1 MKLPIKGV
9 TALLFMLFPL
19 YGYTQDVVPVV
30 SNITCDYGGTKIMPS
45 ETAKALRTSSARSG
59 NITINGCADM
69 PDSLKVA
76 LQIASD
82 VWSCYMPIGTSLDLD
97 VVYEDVQDADIKT
110 EVSYLASTNSSSET
124 TYYPLCLYRKIFG
137 ETQTDSPD
145 AVIHINKNTNWSVG
159 IGNGISPTSKN
170 LSYALLTA
178 VAKAMGF
185 GASVL
190 YDETK
195 DNIVFPFPNG
205 MSAFDKLIFS
215 EDGIHMSDLD
225 NSRPNELKDF
235 VQQDCNYL
243 YAAQN
248 DARYR
253 LYAPKQFDENKSLKY
268 LSDPNRLMYYKD
280 EGVKDL
286 FIDEVTLD
294 LLNTIGWSKPDNN
307 IKTAGEGIN
316 DTGIASAYQS
326 HTFSIQTD
334 NTEIT
339 EHQWEYKLPL
349 ATGGYETVA
358 TSSDAEFTTSAITDE
373 EKYKHTIDG
382 DIRGLITFTGK
393 SNGENVTGTYCLTS
407 ELKPHIL
414 SANIISITKNPKS
427 PDYYDIVVE
436 VHYEGGNYLHSTIE
450 EEHSSIVNTVFSN
463 TPYYTRLTFT
473 DVDLYGSAQVT
484 ITARNDYGS
493 DTAVL
498 EIPSI
503 TSSIDNVLPDID
515 ASTDYSSI
523 KVFTPSGLYL
533 GNAESINQIGKF
545 DKGLLI
551 LKMQGKSGRIKT
563 IKYINK

>member
-1 MKLPIKGV
+1 
-9 TALLFMLFPL
+9 
-19 YGYTQDVVPVV
+19 
-30 SNITCDYGGTKIMPS
+30 
-45 ETAKALRTSSARSG
+45 
-59 NITINGCADM
+59 M

-82 VWSCYMPIGTSLDLD
+82 VWSCYMPVGTSLSLD

-110 EVSYLASTNSSSET
+110 EVSYLAPTNSSSET

-137 ETQTDSPD
+137 ETQADCPD

-159 IGNGISPTSKN
+159 VGNGISPTSKN

-178 VAKAMGF
+178 IAKAIGF
-185 GASVL
+185 GASVQ

-195 DNIVFPFPNG
+195 DNIIFPFQDG

-215 EDGIHMSDLD
+215 EDGKRLSDLD

-268 LSDPNRLMYYKD
+268 LSDPNSLMYYKD

-286 FIDEVTLD
+286 VIDEVTLD
-294 LLNTIGWSKPDNN
+294 LLSTIGWNKPDNN
-307 IKTAGEGIN
+307 IKIAGEGIN
-316 DTGIASAYQS
+316 DTGVASAYQS

-334 NTEIT
+334 NTETT

-358 TSSDAEFTTSAITDE
+358 TSSDTEFTTPSITDE

-393 SNGENVTGTYCLTS
+393 SNGGNITSTYCLTS

-414 SANIISITKNPKS
+414 SANIISTTKNPKS

-436 VHYEGGNYLHSTIE
+436 VHYEGSNYLHSTIE

-515 ASTDYSSI
+515 TGTDYSSI

-533 GNAESINQIGKF
+533 GDAENINEIGKF
-545 DKGLLI
+545 NKGLLV
-551 LKMQGKSGRIKT
+551 LKMQDKGGRIKA